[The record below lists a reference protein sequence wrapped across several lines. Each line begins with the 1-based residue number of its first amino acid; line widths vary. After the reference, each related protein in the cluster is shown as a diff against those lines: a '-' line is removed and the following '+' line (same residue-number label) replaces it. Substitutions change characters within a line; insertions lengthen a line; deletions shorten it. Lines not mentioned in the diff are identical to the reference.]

1 MSKTLMVNAFNPAT
15 AEQLDAPLRALL
27 ARRQRVLGPSYK
39 LFYEEPLHLVRAEG
53 VWMFDAQGNRYLDVY
68 NNVPSVGHCHPHVVS
83 AIAKQA
89 ATLNTHTRYLH
100 ELILTY
106 AEKLVAT
113 FPAELSN
120 VMFTCTGSET
130 SDLAL
135 RVARNYTGGTGIIVT
150 ETAYHG
156 ITSAVS
162 EVSPSLGSHVP
173 LGVHVRTV
181 PAPDPFRST
190 GSAGDEVGKTFAA
203 HVEAAIQ
210 DLARHGIRVAALL
223 VDTIFS
229 SDGVY
234 SHPAGFLAP
243 AVDAIHRAGGVF
255 IADEVQPGFGRTGEN
270 MWGFQRHGVLPD
282 LAILGKPMGNG
293 IPIAGLVAKPEVL
306 ADFALRARY
315 FNTFGGNPVSCAAGL
330 AVLEVMEQ
338 ENLMANAEVV
348 GRYMKQGLES
358 LAQRFSAIGEVRG
371 VGLFIGADLVKDR
384 ERREPDPALAIRL
397 VNGLRKR
404 RILIGAS
411 GPEGHVLKIRPPLP
425 FSKDNADQFLNA
437 LEDTLKEETAAM

>member
-15 AEQLDAPLRALL
+15 AGDLDPALQALL

-39 LFYEEPLHLVRAEG
+39 LFYEEPVHLVRGEG
-53 VWMFDAQGNRYLDVY
+53 VYMYDANGTQYLDVY

-83 AIAKQA
+83 AITRQV

-113 FPAELSN
+113 FPAPLSN

-135 RVARNYTGGTGIIVT
+135 RVAHNFTGGTGIIVT
-150 ETAYHG
+150 QTAYHG

-162 EVSPSLGSHVP
+162 EVSPSLGSQVP

-181 PAPDPFRST
+181 PAPDQLRTP
-190 GSAGDEVGKTFAA
+190 GADLGETFAA
-203 HVEAAIQ
+203 NVEAAIA
-210 DLARHGIRVAALL
+210 DLRRHGIRVAALL

-234 SHPAGFLAP
+234 ADPAGFLAP
-243 AVDAIHRAGGVF
+243 AVDAIRRAGGIF
-255 IADEVQPGFGRTGEN
+255 IADEVQPGFARTGDA
-270 MWGFQRHGVLPD
+270 MWGFQRHGVVPD
-282 LAILGKPMGNG
+282 LVILGKPMGNG
-293 IPIAGLVAKPEVL
+293 MPIAGLVAQPEVL

-330 AVLEVMEQ
+330 AVLEVIENEQ
-338 ENLMANAEVV
+338 LMANAKTV
-348 GRYMKQGLES
+348 GQYMKKGLES
-358 LAQRFSAIGEVRG
+358 LADRYPSIGEVRG
-371 VGLFIGADLVKDR
+371 AGFFIGTDLVRDR
-384 ERREPDPALAIRL
+384 GGRQPDSALAIRL
-397 VNGLRKR
+397 VNGLRQR
-404 RILIGAS
+404 HILIGAS

-425 FSKDNADQFLNA
+425 FSRDNADRFLNA
-437 LEDTLKEETAAM
+437 LDDTLKEASVLRS

>member
-1 MSKTLMVNAFNPAT
+1 
-15 AEQLDAPLRALL
+15 
-27 ARRQRVLGPSYK
+27 
-39 LFYEEPLHLVRAEG
+39 
-53 VWMFDAQGNRYLDVY
+53 
-68 NNVPSVGHCHPHVVS
+68 VVS

-181 PAPDPFRST
+181 PAPDPFRSA
-190 GSAGDEVGKTFAA
+190 GSAGDDVGKTFAA

-234 SHPAGFLAP
+234 SHPAGFLAL
-243 AVDAIHRAGGVF
+243 AVDAIHRTGGVF

-330 AVLEVMEQ
+330 AVLEVMEE

-358 LAQRFSAIGEVRG
+358 LAERFSAIGEVRG

-437 LEDTLKEETAAM
+437 LEDTLKEETAAK